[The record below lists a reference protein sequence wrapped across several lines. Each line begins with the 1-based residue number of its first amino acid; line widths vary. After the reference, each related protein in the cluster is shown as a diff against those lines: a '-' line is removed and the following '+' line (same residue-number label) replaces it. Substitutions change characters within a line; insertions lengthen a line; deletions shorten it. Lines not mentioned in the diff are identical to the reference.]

1 MNLTNVTTKS
11 SSKGHTGEQKNLKYQ
26 IKKNAVS
33 TYFGHT
39 TNYDQRNE
47 LLTRLL

>member
-1 MNLTNVTTKS
+1 MNFSNVTTKS
-11 SSKGHTGEQKNLKYQ
+11 RSKGHWRADKNRKYQ

-39 TNYDQRNE
+39 ANYDQRNE